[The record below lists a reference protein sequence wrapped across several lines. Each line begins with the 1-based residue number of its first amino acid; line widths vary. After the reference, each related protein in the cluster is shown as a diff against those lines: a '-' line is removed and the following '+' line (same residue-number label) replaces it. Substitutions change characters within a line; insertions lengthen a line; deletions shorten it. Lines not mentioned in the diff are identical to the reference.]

1 MLKFKHLFLILLT
14 NYKQCAKLVMQ
25 CFFGG
30 IEMRY
35 SLAKIAE
42 ELNLSKATISMVLN
56 GKAKQGR
63 IGKEVEEKVLEFCRK
78 VNYVPNIHA
87 QLINKKHVNTFGFLV
102 NQGVLLDTDNPFS
115 DLNITSILGGIVLAA
130 EKIDCRISIQLYN
143 NEMNQQKVFEWLRN
157 CEIDGLIYYGLNI
170 PGEWRKVFIE
180 EKRCVVG
187 IGIEPDKNISSVNID
202 NFKNRF

>member
-78 VNYVPNIHA
+78 VNYVPNIHII
-87 QLINKKHVNTFGFLV
+87 QNSQPEDYL
-102 NQGVLLDTDNPFS
+102 
-115 DLNITSILGGIVLAA
+115 LNISFITKEHGLSFP
-130 EKIDCRISIQLYN
+130 SS
-143 NEMNQQKVFEWLRN
+143 QK
-157 CEIDGLIYYGLNI
+157 CY
-170 PGEWRKVFIE
+170 
-180 EKRCVVG
+180 
-187 IGIEPDKNISSVNID
+187 
-202 NFKNRF
+202 